1 MKFEERRELPAHY
14 YIYGQSINTVYNGS
28 TLYVDFYM
36 SAPWNPI
43 SLCRYVLYER
53 IYIIIIIVKQTASNR
68 NRHKTQTAKLAIL
81 KANYSY
87 SKPLNDT

>member
-36 SAPWNPI
+36 SAP
-43 SLCRYVLYER
+43 
-53 IYIIIIIVKQTASNR
+53 
-68 NRHKTQTAKLAIL
+68 
-81 KANYSY
+81 
-87 SKPLNDT
+87 